1 MSKIRRWFTSKR
13 KIVWS
18 EPRQPKWVKINPMS
32 PPGAGEGLQPGDM
45 SMLAV
50 AEEFLAEEDG
60 EEDAT

>member
-1 MSKIRRWFTSKR
+1 MTKIRRWFTRKR
-13 KIVWS
+13 QIVWT
-18 EPRQPKWVKINPMS
+18 EPRLPKWVKINPMS